1 MSNQNPTDPEAI
13 AQIREELNKF
23 ARLLRE
29 GELRGADAQKTMA
42 NLLEEL
48 GAQLDPSAKP
58 SEQTIHLA
66 GLVSQFARSLHE
78 QQHANVLTS
87 ARNRLVEATH
97 WAETHGPAATDIVT
111 RFIDV
116 LASIGI

>member
-1 MSNQNPTDPEAI
+1 MSDQKPTDSQVI

-23 ARLLRE
+23 ARLLRD
-29 GELRGADAQKTMA
+29 GQPLDGDAQKTLA

-48 GAQLDPSAKP
+48 GAELDPSAMP

-66 GLVSQFARSLHE
+66 GLVSQLARSIHE
-78 QQHANVLTS
+78 QHHANLLTS
-87 ARNRLVEATH
+87 SRDRLAEAAL
-97 WAETHGPAATDIVT
+97 WAESHAPVATNIVS